1 MKVFVM
7 MPYRKSFSGVRMTI
21 RNAAVKAN
29 VECIIADESLADGK
43 ITDKFFS
50 DIKQSAACIADVST
64 KNPNVAM
71 EIGYAMSLGKP
82 TMIVTN
88 NFSDLFFNIKDQRS
102 IIYQNENLFGTLE
115 QPLHSWLESISS
127 KNNFVPPEDLIGT
140 ERYENTSS
148 VMAVKRISDSPFIFS
163 ELIKNARKQVFVAG
177 QNLFFFVERKERG
190 EKLKADIKEF
200 LEGASDRYVDIMICD
215 KNAEYAIET
224 WKYVTA
230 SRYKKDLEYA
240 TDFFEGVSSWVNQF
254 PKIANRFT
262 LRKVPFVPMSI
273 TFIDPNTK
281 YGFLVLTPNGYQ
293 ESNTIRPSI
302 VVSRQKNDDIFQQYW
317 SAYYQRFNDFL
328 Q

>member
-7 MPYRKSFSGVRMTI
+7 MPYRENFSEI
-21 RNAAVKAN
+21 RKKIRHAAVTAK
-29 VECIIADESLADGK
+29 VECVIADESLVEGK

-50 DIKQSAACIADVST
+50 DIKQSTACIADVST
-64 KNPNVAM
+64 KSPNVAM

-88 NFSDLFFNIKDQRS
+88 NVSDLYFNIKDQRS
-102 IIYQNENLFGTLE
+102 IIYDSENLKGSLE
-115 QPLHSWLESISS
+115 QPLVSWLESISTEH
-127 KNNFVPPEDLIGT
+127 NFVPPEDLIGT

-215 KNAEYAIET
+215 KNADYAIET

-240 TDFFEGVSSWVNQF
+240 TDFFEKVCLWIDNF

-302 VVSRQKNDDIFQQYW
+302 VISRQKNDDIFQQYW

-328 Q
+328 E